1 MSSWNPLAAETRPAG
16 QACLELKEKTV
27 NAYREL
33 RLKDMPILEYLFYVG
48 NLHHQFQLYR
58 KSRVQGSMAG
68 DENEDEM

>member
-1 MSSWNPLAAETRPAG
+1 M
-16 QACLELKEKTV
+16 

-33 RLKDMPILEYLFYVG
+33 RLKNMTLLEYLFYVG